1 MSTMATNAL
10 KGNLFLL
17 KLASTY
23 NGSTYTTVAALR
35 ATSITLNKAV
45 VDITNKDS
53 AGWSEALPGGGVK
66 SAAISAGGVYSDDAS
81 QVALIT
87 AFNADTHWN
96 AQIIDENGNTWE
108 GAWNVDSLA
117 FAGDNNAEQTF
128 EISMS
133 SSDPVT
139 FTEAP

>member
-1 MSTMATNAL
+1 MATNAL

-23 NGSTYTTVAALR
+23 NGSTYTAVAALR

-53 AGWSEALPGGGVK
+53 QGWSEALPGGGVK
-66 SAAISAGGVYSDDAS
+66 SASISAGGIYSDDAS

-87 AFNADTHWN
+87 AFNATTHWN
-96 AQIIDENGNTWE
+96 AEITDEAGNSWT
-108 GAWNVDSLA
+108 GAWNIDSLA
-117 FAGDNNAEQTF
+117 FSGDANAEQTF
-128 EISMS
+128 EITMS
-133 SSDPVT
+133 SSDPVS
-139 FTEAP
+139 FTAAP